1 MDENKTLAIERS
13 RLSDLIANI
22 QRMHNDVERFG
33 ENDKRRLESQVQ
45 ALEVQVYA
53 YVLAEVLKY

>member
-53 YVLAEVLKY
+53 YVLTEVLKY